1 MNIVETPLLMP
12 LAGDTLVGMLAA
24 PMGRAA
30 STAVLVVVGG
40 PQVRAGSHRHFLLL
54 ARALAAR
61 GHAVLRF
68 DVRGMG
74 DSSGAPMGF
83 EHQHEDIAA
92 ALDALQ
98 AARPEVQRVVLWGLC
113 DGASAALLYVQ
124 RTRDARIGGL
134 ALLNPWVRTPQT
146 LARATLRHYYVQRML
161 QPGFWRKLLGGSVG
175 LMALRDW
182 WHNYRTARLHQ
193 GLAAASGHG
202 APFAQRMA
210 EGWRTCKGPILLV
223 LSGDDVTAHEFA
235 GHAASHP
242 NWRGALEE
250 PRLTR
255 VDLPEADHTFS
266 NAAVGQRV
274 IEMTAEWLQARW
286 PEPTPGGP

>member
-1 MNIVETPLLMP
+1 MSIVETPLLMSV
-12 LAGDTLVGMLAA
+12 AGETLVGMLAA
-24 PMGRAA
+24 PEGLA
-30 STAVLVVVGG
+30 SATAVLVVVGG

-74 DSSGAPMGF
+74 DSTGTPLGF

-92 ALDALQ
+92 AMDALQ
-98 AARPEVQRVVLWGLC
+98 VARPEVRRVVLWGLC

-124 RTRDARIGGL
+124 RTRDPRVGGL

-146 LARATLRHYYVQRML
+146 LARATLRHYYLQRML

-182 WHNYRTARLHQ
+182 WHNYRIARLHQ
-193 GLAAASGHG
+193 GQAAASSPG
-202 APFAQRMA
+202 APFAERMA
-210 EGWRTCKGPILLV
+210 EGWRACEGPILLV
-223 LSGDDVTAHEFA
+223 LSGDDVTAHEFS
-235 GHAASHP
+235 GHAGSHAS
-242 NWRGALEE
+242 WQGTLDE

-255 VDLPEADHTFS
+255 VELSAADHTFS
-266 NAAVGQRV
+266 SAALGERV
-274 IEMTAEWLQARW
+274 IELTAEWLQSRL
-286 PEPTPGGP
+286 PEPAPGGR